1 MLSTII
7 FASLCAM
14 AASRTIDL
22 NNYSFDQFLQD
33 FKVKFHPSELEG
45 RRAAFI
51 TELARVKAHNAKN
64 LSWKESINKYSAMSA
79 NEKKAFKG
87 RNKGVANSQEKML
100 KGSKELPADFKIK
113 PVTELP
119 REIDWRTKGNH
130 I

>member
-22 NNYSFDQFLQD
+22 NNYSFDQFLKD

-64 LSWKESINKYSAMSA
+64 LSWKESINKYSAM
-79 NEKKAFKG
+79 
-87 RNKGVANSQEKML
+87 
-100 KGSKELPADFKIK
+100 
-113 PVTELP
+113 
-119 REIDWRTKGNH
+119 
-130 I
+130 